1 MHSGT
6 ARPLMH
12 RYSDDMKREHTK
24 TVVVGAWV
32 LAWTV
37 MALSANV
44 SSASG
49 WILVVG
55 PGLLPPLMLLWLWR
69 PPAQTISESIREVLR

>member
-1 MHSGT
+1 
-6 ARPLMH
+6 
-12 RYSDDMKREHTK
+12 
-24 TVVVGAWV
+24 
-32 LAWTV
+32 